1 MRIKFLTTRG
11 NALLRLLH
19 LGFNGVD
26 ALGVVFQFE
35 CNRGIGL
42 LRELMNVGGG
52 FILRH
57 RTRGV
62 IIGVIGG
69 I

>member
-1 MRIKFLTTRG
+1 MRVKFLTKRG

-19 LGFNGVD
+19 LGFNGAN

-35 CNRGIGL
+35 SNRGTGL

-52 FILRH
+52 FIL
-57 RTRGV
+57 
-62 IIGVIGG
+62 
-69 I
+69 